1 MKLIYKNDFEEKL
14 KYELKNGMLQ
24 FYFIDMN
31 GNKTKTKLISL
42 DYLMGET
49 F

>member
-1 MKLIYKNDFEEKL
+1 MKLIYKNDFDEEL

-31 GNKTKTKLISL
+31 GIKKKTKLISI
-42 DYLMGET
+42 DYLMGGT